1 MDLIATHKNTDFD
14 GFASLLAAA
23 VLYPEATPILPRS
36 LNENVRSFYTLHK
49 DLFSFLDESRFDPS
63 TVTTLIVVDTNSWS
77 RLELSEGIASNP
89 GIQIHIWDHHDI
101 AGTIHGNEIHGAP
114 VGAAVSLLVTQIN
127 RKGKK
132 LTPMQSTLFLAGIY
146 EDTGNLTFP
155 STTPEDARATAF
167 LLECGGDLNVVRKFI
182 RPVYGLKQKEIL
194 VEMIKNEKRVKVNGF
209 HISFTHLDIE
219 GYTPGL
225 SPVVDR
231 YQEFSDTDA
240 TFAFFSERKK
250 NQCMII
256 GRCNADT
263 LNVGLLL
270 KELGGGGHP
279 TAGSALLKTAD
290 PQGIEE
296 RIADL
301 IQKREIRS
309 VQISDLMSFPVL
321 TVTSDTLMKEVALIL
336 REKGCTA
343 LPISDGG
350 TLKGIISR
358 RDFKR
363 AKKTESMNSPV
374 KAFMSRKL
382 IQISTENSVNE
393 ATRLMVKHK
402 IGRLP
407 VLKEDRLIGIIT
419 RSDIMRY
426 YYDILPE

>member
-23 VLYPEATPILPRS
+23 VLYPEAIPVLPRS

-49 DLFSFLDESRFDPS
+49 NLFSFLDEKDLDTA
-63 TVTTLIVVDTNSWS
+63 TVTRLIVVDTNSWS
-77 RLELSEGIASNP
+77 RLEISDNVASNP
-89 GIQIHIWDHHDI
+89 GLQIHLWDHHDLS
-101 AGTIHGNEIHGAP
+101 GTIHGHQVHGAP
-114 VGAAVSLLVTQIN
+114 AGAAVSLLVTEIN
-127 RKGKK
+127 QKGKK
-132 LTPMQSTLFLAGIY
+132 LTPMQATLFLAGIY

-155 STTPEDARATAF
+155 STTPTDARAAAF
-167 LLECGGDLNVVRKFI
+167 LLECGGDLTVVRRFI
-182 RPVYGLKQKEIL
+182 RPVYGLKQKEVL
-194 VEMIKNEKRVKVNGF
+194 VEMIKNEKKVKVNGF
-209 HISFTHLDIE
+209 HISFTHMDIA

-240 TFAFFSERKK
+240 TFAFFREPKK

-256 GRCNADT
+256 GRCHADT

-270 KELGGGGHP
+270 RALGGGGHP
-279 TAGSALLKTAD
+279 MAGSALLKTAD
-290 PQGIEE
+290 TRGLEE

-301 IQKREIRS
+301 IEKSETSSI
-309 VQISDLMSFPVL
+309 QISDLMSFPVV
-321 TVTSDTLMKEVALIL
+321 TITSDTLMKEVALIL
-336 REKGCTA
+336 RGKGCTA
-343 LPISDGG
+343 LPVSDGE

-363 AKKTESMNSPV
+363 AQKPNDMNSPV

-382 IQISTENSVNE
+382 ILITTESSVTE

-407 VLKEDRLIGIIT
+407 VLKEDKLIGIIT

-426 YYDILPE
+426 YYDMLPK